1 VEYTINR
8 AASGPIAGERE
19 AHPPFLRE
27 LPMPSK
33 VQADIVAGIR
43 QFVEREVLPHASELE
58 HRDEYPTAIVEG
70 LKAQG
75 LFGANVPAEFGGLGL
90 DYTTFAMVIEELA
103 RGWMSIVGPLGTH
116 SVICDILHRFGTE
129 RQRRMFLPGLA
140 SGERRGGLALSEADA
155 GTDVQRIRTI
165 AVRDGAGYRI
175 NGSKMWITN
184 GRHGNT
190 FVLAAKTDPAA
201 DPPHAG
207 ISAFVIEKGGAGFRV
222 GRDIDKL
229 GYKGVET
236 CELLFDNFY
245 VPADNLIGGRE
256 GQGFKQIMTGLESE
270 RLNVAARGVG
280 LARAAFE
287 DALRY
292 SQQRHTFGKP
302 ICEHQTIQIKLADMA
317 TKIEAARL
325 LVYSAAE
332 KKDRGER
339 CDLEAGMAKLF
350 ATETAQEVA
359 LEALRIHGGAGYSK
373 DLNVERYY
381 RDAPLL
387 IVGGGTNEL
396 QRLIIARQL
405 IARHPAK

>member
-1 VEYTINR
+1 MR
-8 AASGPIAGERE
+8 
-19 AHPPFLRE
+19 
-27 LPMPSK
+27 
-33 VQADIVAGIR
+33 QDIVDGIR
-43 QFVEREVLPHASELE
+43 KFVERNVIPVASELE
-58 HRDEYPTAIVEG
+58 HRDEYPTEIVNGMQE
-70 LKAQG
+70 LG
-75 LFGANVPAEFGGLGL
+75 LFGANIPAEHGGLGL

-103 RGWMSIVGPLGTH
+103 RGWMSIVGPIGTH
-116 SVICDILHRFGTE
+116 SVICDVINRYGTDQQK
-129 RQRRMFLPGLA
+129 RDYLPGLA
-140 SGERRGGLALSEADA
+140 SGERRGGLALSESDA
-155 GTDVQRIRTI
+155 GTDVQRLRTT
-165 AVRDGAGYRI
+165 ATRSGDGYII

-184 GRHGNT
+184 GRNGNT
-190 FVLAAKTDPAA
+190 FVLAAKTDPQA
-201 DPPHAG
+201 DPPYAG
-207 ISAFVIEKGGAGFRV
+207 ISAFIIEKGGAGFRV

-236 CELLFDNFY
+236 CELFFDSFF
-245 VPADNLIGGRE
+245 VPAANLIGGSE
-256 GQGFKQIMTGLESE
+256 GAGFKQIMTGLESE
-270 RLNVAARGVG
+270 RINVAARGVG

-287 DALRY
+287 DAIHY
-292 SQQRHTFGKP
+292 AQQRHTFGKP

-325 LVYSAAE
+325 LVYSATA

-350 ATETAQEVA
+350 ATESAQEIV

-396 QRLIIARQL
+396 QRLIIAKGL
-405 IARHPAK
+405 VAKHRIR